1 MTTPPVPPGVP
12 PAVPPPPV
20 PPPSPMWVPAG
31 PPPPPAPR
39 RPNLVERTVLDERM
53 RELRRADPRSWELSG
68 WLWPLVALVVIIVAG
83 NVLAATV
90 VPRSGTGRTVTGIA
104 LQVGGELLLLAVLLA
119 FGRRIAAR
127 DGGWR
132 AAFGLDV
139 VRRRDWVP
147 WLWGL
152 ALTYG
157 GRTAVGIVAA
167 ALTDGR
173 AAAESSNLTIGHR
186 TVATVT
192 ALALTACVLAPIAE
206 ELMFRGLLLRT
217 FMRRMSFWPAAV
229 LSTALFGVFHVYE
242 VGTVEG
248 AVTLALSVGV
258 LGLVNCHLVRI
269 TGRLTPGIMV
279 HASFNALAL
288 AVALLLGV

>member
-1 MTTPPVPPGVP
+1 MTTQ
-12 PAVPPPPV
+12 
-20 PPPSPMWVPAG
+20 
-31 PPPPPAPR
+31 R
-39 RPNLVERTVLDERM
+39 RNLVERTVLDQQM
-53 RELRRADPRSWELSG
+53 RDLRRDDRRSWGLAG
-68 WLWPLVALVVIIVAG
+68 WLGPLVALAVLIGAG

-90 VPRSGTGRTVTGIA
+90 VPSGGTARTVVGIV
-104 LQVGGELLLLAVLLA
+104 LSIGVEVLLLTVLLL

-132 AAFGLDV
+132 AAFGLDLI
-139 VRRRDWVP
+139 RRRDWVP

-152 ALTYG
+152 ALTYA

-173 AAAESSNLTIGHR
+173 AAREASNLSVGHP

-192 ALALTACVLAPIAE
+192 TLALTACVLAPITE
-206 ELMFRGLLLRT
+206 ELMFRGLVLRT

-229 LSTALFGVFHVYE
+229 LSTVLFAVFHVYE
-242 VGTVEG
+242 VHTVEG
-248 AVTLALSVGV
+248 AVTLAFSVGV
-258 LGLVNCHLVRI
+258 LGLVNCYLVRI

-288 AVALLLGV
+288 AVTLLSGS